1 VSKFAVILHAQPD
14 DMPRALH
21 ALLYTK
27 ELNEAGHDVQLL
39 FDGAG
44 TTWIQEF
51 EKPDFQY
58 HSIYQDI
65 KRDNLIAGACA
76 YCSDAFQAR
85 DAISIAGVQFKDQSN
100 GHPSIAQL
108 VQEGYSLI
116 TL

>member
-1 VSKFAVILHAQPD
+1 LSKFAVILHAHPD

-27 ELNEAGHDVQLL
+27 ELNDAGHEVQLL

-44 TTWIQEF
+44 TAWIPEF
-51 EKPDFQY
+51 ENPEFQY
-58 HSIYQDI
+58 HSVYQAV
-65 KRDNLIAGACA
+65 KSDNLIAGACA
-76 YCSDAFQAR
+76 YCADAFQTR
-85 DAISIAGVQFKDQSN
+85 EAISTAGIQFQDQSD

-108 VQEGYSLI
+108 VQEGFSLI